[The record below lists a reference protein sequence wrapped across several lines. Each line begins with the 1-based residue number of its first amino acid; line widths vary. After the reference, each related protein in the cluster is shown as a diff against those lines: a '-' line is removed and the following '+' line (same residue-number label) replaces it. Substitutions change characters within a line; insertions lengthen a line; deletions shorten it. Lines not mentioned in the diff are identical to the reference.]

1 VDLVAGFGALVLGHA
16 PHAAS
21 LAAAAQAERL
31 TLALGDVYAS
41 EAKITLSEEIVAVY
55 LAELRGAGHD
65 VEGARVMLGTSGADA
80 VTAAL
85 KTALLATGRPR
96 VVAFEGAYHGLS
108 HGPLAACGFSPSFR
122 EPFAAHLGVPVAFA
136 PYPDA
141 FGDVRLAD
149 EALTVVRRELAEGD
163 VGAVLVEPIL
173 GRGGC
178 VVPPAGFLRALA
190 AAARE
195 GGALLVADEVW
206 TGWGRA
212 GAMLSSADAAPDLV
226 CLGKALGAGQAV
238 SACVGRDDVMAA
250 WGRHGGAT
258 LHTGTHFASPPAC
271 AAALAC
277 LSAMRDG
284 DLVARGRALGERFRE
299 AIRAACPS
307 LAVTGQGMLVGVR
320 LADRAAALKV
330 SRSLLERGFITLT
343 GGVDGRALTLS
354 PALDIDEP
362 TLMAFVPALRASLDA
377 PEDSA

>member
-1 VDLVAGFGALVLGHA
+1 MAGFGALVLGHG

-41 EAKITLSEEIVAVY
+41 EAKVALSEEIVAVY
-55 LAELRGAGHD
+55 LAELRAAGHAPS
-65 VEGARVMLGTSGADA
+65 GARVLLGTSGADA

-108 HGPLAACGFSPSFR
+108 HGPLAACGFSPAFR
-122 EPFAAHLGVPVAFA
+122 QPFAAHLGVPVVFA

-141 FGDVRLAD
+141 TGEASVADDALAI
-149 EALTVVRRELAEGD
+149 VRRELAEGD

-178 VVPPAGFLRALA
+178 VVPPAGFLRALSA
-190 AAARE
+190 ATRE

-212 GAMLSSADAAPDLV
+212 GAMLASADAGPDLV
-226 CLGKALGAGQAV
+226 CLGKALGAGLAV

-250 WGRHGGAT
+250 WGEHGGAT

-277 LSAMRDG
+277 LTEMRDR
-284 DLVARGRALGERFRE
+284 DLVARGRALGERFRAALVE
-299 AIRAACPS
+299 ACPE
-307 LAVTGQGMLVGVR
+307 LTVTGQGMLVGVR
-320 LADRAAALKV
+320 LPDRGAALRV

-343 GGVDGRALTLS
+343 GGTDGRALTLS

-362 TLMAFVPALRASLDA
+362 VLMALVPALRDVMREVGAS
-377 PEDSA
+377 S